1 MPIAN
6 AIQKGP
12 FVYIYDEKGRQVGM
26 VSAGSGKDDGLK
38 GYTGN
43 SVNVRKG
50 AFIYSYDEK
59 GRQTGM
65 VSAS

>member
-1 MPIAN
+1 MPIGN
-6 AIQKGP
+6 AVQKGA

-26 VSAGSGKDDGLK
+26 VSAGNGKDDGLK
-38 GYTGN
+38 GYTSS

-59 GRQTGM
+59 GRQTAM
-65 VSAS
+65 TSAR